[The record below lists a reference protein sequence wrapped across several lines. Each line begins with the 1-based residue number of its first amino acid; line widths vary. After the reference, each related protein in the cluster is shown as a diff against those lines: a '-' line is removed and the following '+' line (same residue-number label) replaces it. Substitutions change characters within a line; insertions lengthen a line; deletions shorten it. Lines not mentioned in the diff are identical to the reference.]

1 MLFDNFATSH
11 RSVVKRIQD
20 LARTRVPFIEGDIL
34 DEALVKKVL
43 VTEDIDGVV
52 HFAGLKSVGESVIRP
67 LQYYMNNVAGTVNLL
82 NAMKAS
88 ELKTLIF
95 SSSATVYGAP
105 MYLPIDEKHPK
116 SVTNPYGRTKLQIEE
131 ILADI
136 AASDNEWRISCLR
149 YFNPV
154 DAHPSGLI
162 GEDSNQCSNN
172 LMPNIVQVARGA
184 RDYLSIYG
192 NDYETADGTG
202 VRDFIHVMD
211 LAEEHVSALE
221 FLRANEGIHSVN
233 LGTGR
238 GYSVLEMV
246 KTFETVSGRP
256 IPFRIEARREGDVG
270 VCYADATDAKRL
282 FGWSA
287 SRDLE
292 DMCSSAWKFLCGA

>member
-1 MLFDNFATSH
+1 MKRILLTGGTGYLGSHTALTLLAAGYEVVLFDNLATSH

-67 LQYYMNNVAGTVNLL
+67 LQYYMNNVVGTVNLL

-136 AASDNEWRISCLR
+136 A
-149 YFNPV
+149 
-154 DAHPSGLI
+154 
-162 GEDSNQCSNN
+162 
-172 LMPNIVQVARGA
+172 IVRQRMANFV
-184 RDYLSIYG
+184 
-192 NDYETADGTG
+192 
-202 VRDFIHVMD
+202 F
-211 LAEEHVSALE
+211 AL
-221 FLRANEGIHSVN
+221 L
-233 LGTGR
+233 
-238 GYSVLEMV
+238 
-246 KTFETVSGRP
+246 
-256 IPFRIEARREGDVG
+256 
-270 VCYADATDAKRL
+270 
-282 FGWSA
+282 
-287 SRDLE
+287 
-292 DMCSSAWKFLCGA
+292 